1 MLKRLTVYG
10 LLLLFVLCLAG
21 CSNKNTEPEGIKV
34 VYELNGGV
42 FQNCTLPI
50 KQYYEFDSDS
60 KRLIK
65 SPEILSKTSILK
77 SGYTLEG
84 WYKDPNFTYKWDFEK
99 DELPL
104 EGLTLYAKWNKDV
117 KYSYNVCYYDSN
129 NKLIILGTYEVK
141 EGEVFDDWRGFAS
154 DRKNYTPLKYLDEF
168 GEDWDETFKH
178 PGGED
183 DCSINV
189 FVEYIEGDYEL
200 VSTAKE
206 LKNARTKN
214 IYLLNDIDLDG
225 EEFSFTSYNKILKG
239 NGHKIKNFKVPVIGN
254 KTSGVDDHLDSSL
267 KAVYGSIFGA
277 LNNATITDVTF
288 EDVEFVVEVGYDL
301 ISKVYVAP
309 LCANMTNSTIS
320 NVTIISCYSY
330 SKLPSNF
337 DLNNLIIVNEDHI
350 IKKDESSVENI
361 KLEISKGEN

>member
-1 MLKRLTVYG
+1 MSKRLTVYG
-10 LLLLFVLCLAG
+10 LLLLFVLCLVG
-21 CSNKNTEPEGIKV
+21 CGNKNTEPDGIKV

-50 KQYYEFDSDS
+50 KQYYEFNDDS

-65 SPEILSKTSILK
+65 SPEVLSKASILK

-84 WYKDPNFTYKWDFEK
+84 WYKDSNFANKWDFEE
-99 DELPL
+99 DEVPL
-104 EGLTLYAKWNKDV
+104 DGLTLYAKWDKDV
-117 KYSYNVCYYDSN
+117 KYSYNVCYYDDN
-129 NKLIILGTYEVK
+129 DKLIILGTYEVK
-141 EGEVFDDWRGFAS
+141 EGETFDDWRGFAG

-168 GEDWDETFKH
+168 GNVWDDTFKH
-178 PGGED
+178 PGGNVD
-183 DCSINV
+183 LSINV
-189 FVEYIEGDYEL
+189 FVEYIEGYYEL

-214 IYLLNDIDLDG
+214 IYLLNDIDLNG

-239 NGHKIKNFKVPVIGN
+239 NGCKIKNFKVPVIGN
-254 KTSGVDDHLDSSL
+254 KTSGIDDHLDSSV
-267 KAVYGSIFGA
+267 KAVYGSIFGN
-277 LNNATITDVTF
+277 LNNASITDVTF
-288 EDVEFVVEVGYDL
+288 ENVEFIVEVGYDL

-309 LCANMTNSTIS
+309 LCVNMSNSTIS
-320 NVTIISCYSY
+320 NVTISASYSY

>member
-1 MLKRLTVYG
+1 M
-10 LLLLFVLCLAG
+10 
-21 CSNKNTEPEGIKV
+21 
-34 VYELNGGV
+34 
-42 FQNCTLPI
+42 
-50 KQYYEFDSDS
+50 
-60 KRLIK
+60 
-65 SPEILSKTSILK
+65 
-77 SGYTLEG
+77 
-84 WYKDPNFTYKWDFEK
+84 
-99 DELPL
+99 
-104 EGLTLYAKWNKDV
+104 
-117 KYSYNVCYYDSN
+117 
-129 NKLIILGTYEVK
+129 
-141 EGEVFDDWRGFAS
+141 
-154 DRKNYTPLKYLDEF
+154 
-168 GEDWDETFKH
+168 
-178 PGGED
+178 
-183 DCSINV
+183 
-189 FVEYIEGDYEL
+189 EYIEGDYEL

-214 IYLLNDIDLDG
+214 IYLLNDIDLGG

-239 NGHKIKNFKVPVIGN
+239 NGYKIKNFKVPVIGN

-320 NVTIISCYSY
+320 NITIISCYSY

>member
-21 CSNKNTEPEGIKV
+21 CSNKNTEPKGIKV

-50 KQYYEFDSDS
+50 KQYYEFDNDS

-65 SPEILSKTSILK
+65 SPETLSKSSILK

-84 WYKDPNFTYKWDFEK
+84 WYKDSSFTYRWDFNK

-104 EGLTLYAKWNKDV
+104 EGLTLYAKWDKDV

-183 DCSINV
+183 DLAINV

-214 IYLLNDIDLDG
+214 IYLLNDIDLGG

-239 NGHKIKNFKVPVIGN
+239 NGYKIKNFKVPVIGN

-320 NVTIISCYSY
+320 NITIISCYSY